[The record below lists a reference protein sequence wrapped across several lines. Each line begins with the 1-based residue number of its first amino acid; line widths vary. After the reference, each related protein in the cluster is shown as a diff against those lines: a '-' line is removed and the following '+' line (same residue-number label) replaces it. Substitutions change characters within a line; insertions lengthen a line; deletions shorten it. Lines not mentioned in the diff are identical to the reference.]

1 MSYANSCFKLPS
13 SHIGLRLLI
22 SYHPRRLES
31 LAQLTRLVRAT
42 LAHTTEQIDQQL
54 KSHGQEAAGQ
64 AAWSALLASG
74 WGLGTCLRHVEQL
87 LLRSIQVAAAGA
99 AGAVGAGCLIDS
111 DGGADGA
118 SLADVA
124 DMDSGLD
131 DSLVQPESEDALPG
145 QLPGGSVTTGKT
157 LEGTMRRQDEEG
169 NLSQISIAAVVSLS
183 PD

>member
-1 MSYANSCFKLPS
+1 
-13 SHIGLRLLI
+13 
-22 SYHPRRLES
+22 
-31 LAQLTRLVRAT
+31 VRAT

-169 NLSQISIAAVVSLS
+169 NLSRISIAAVVSLC
-183 PD
+183 PA